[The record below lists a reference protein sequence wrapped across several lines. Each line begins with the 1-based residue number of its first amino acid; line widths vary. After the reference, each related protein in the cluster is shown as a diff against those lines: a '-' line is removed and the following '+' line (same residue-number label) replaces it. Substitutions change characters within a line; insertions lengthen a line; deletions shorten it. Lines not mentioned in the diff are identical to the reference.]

1 MAIRPLCAMI
11 VESPF
16 VFFPMPAK
24 LSRLRKNRWLRLAV
38 LFAILIA
45 ISFCLAYLANRLF
58 EPVQDRLGDFAW
70 LAYAIVFGSNL
81 ASSLTIVAPV
91 SIGASIMVSA
101 ATLYPPA
108 LVALFAAVGGCLGE
122 LSGYYAGS
130 LGKKVAIPEVTS
142 ASDKVGG
149 WVNRYG
155 FVAIAVIS
163 FQPVIP

>member
-1 MAIRPLCAMI
+1 MH
-11 VESPF
+11 
-16 VFFPMPAK
+16 
-24 LSRLRKNRWLRLAV
+24 
-38 LFAILIA
+38 
-45 ISFCLAYLANRLF
+45 
-58 EPVQDRLGDFAW
+58 
-70 LAYAIVFGSNL
+70 SNL

-142 ASDKVGG
+142 ASRRKRRKMSGRFGASASNTFTAYRPGRRVC
-149 WVNRYG
+149 
-155 FVAIAVIS
+155 VASYTSPMPPA
-163 FQPVIP
+163 PTWRTTR